1 MNFLIPRLVD
11 PNINDKLYFD
21 SGQNMELAIRDHQN
35 IQSESHDMQVVSKW
49 TNSLLF
55 MIPGQRE
62 NEISQV
68 YRGFFHHSVCAF
80 HTGLLILF
88 LARRNET
95 KKRIKFKHNFKS
107 LLLISTSKKCSKKL
121 VVCKINTKNK
131 EYISIGNVWQS
142 RQWWSYLIEAIMTS
156 VSFQIGWF

>member
-1 MNFLIPRLVD
+1 MLSELKFIFIRTPSQRYQISWELNFVMNFLIPRLVD

-35 IQSESHDMQVVSKW
+35 IQSESHDMRVVSRW
-49 TNSLLF
+49 TNSWLF
-55 MIPGQRE
+55 MIPDQRE

-68 YRGFFHHSVCAF
+68 YCGFFHYSVCAF

-88 LARRNET
+88 LARRSET

-107 LLLISTSKKCSKKL
+107 LLLISTSK
-121 VVCKINTKNK
+121 NT
-131 EYISIGNVWQS
+131 SGF
-142 RQWWSYLIEAIMTS
+142 S
-156 VSFQIGWF
+156 VIKFKDSL